1 MYNNCN
7 NIHYYVIYVSVDTEI
22 MLSDIVALYNVVESI
37 HKIEIMR
44 HSDLN
49 KRDLRESYFG
59 SYVSD
64 PMYHPMKMVI
74 ARL

>member
-22 MLSDIVALYNVVESI
+22 MLSYIVALYNVVESI
-37 HKIEIMR
+37 HNIEIMR

-49 KRDLRESYFG
+49 KIDLSNSYFG

-64 PMYHPMKMVI
+64 PMYHPMKMAI